1 MPIKIKA
8 EKFKS
13 LIEKNGV
20 TEVAKYENLAGLYS
34 NNEILEA
41 FDYLESIDWDK
52 IKLVREMDNA
62 IINAPEVQQQKKIK
76 RITFDTALNR
86 RISNAFDLS
95 EIRKLGIKHMAPE
108 EALSLV
114 EARENERR
122 IRQ

>member
-20 TEVAKYENLAGLYS
+20 TEIAKYENLAGLYS

-41 FDYLESIDWDK
+41 FDYLEGIGWDK
-52 IKLVREMDNA
+52 IKLVREIDNA
-62 IINAPEVQQQKKIK
+62 ILNAPEVQQQKKVK

-95 EIRKLGIKHMAPE
+95 EIRRLGIKHMSPE

-122 IRQ
+122 IR